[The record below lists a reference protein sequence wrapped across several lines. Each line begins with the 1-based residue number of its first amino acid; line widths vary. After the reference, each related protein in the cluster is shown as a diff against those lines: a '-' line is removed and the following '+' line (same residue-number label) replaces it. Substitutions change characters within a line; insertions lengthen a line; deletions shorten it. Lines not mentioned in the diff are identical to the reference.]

1 MRHQPQHARPKKRRG
16 NNATPIIH
24 IVACGLAWIPSL
36 NTVRHLTGTK
46 EWLGHT
52 NALVVV
58 FVVVPIVFALWEVA
72 FAAIISA
79 GCVIAEERRK
89 GRNRRLLE
97 RL

>member
-1 MRHQPQHARPKKRRG
+1 
-16 NNATPIIH
+16 
-24 IVACGLAWIPSL
+24 
-36 NTVRHLTGTK
+36 
-46 EWLGHT
+46 
-52 NALVVV
+52 
-58 FVVVPIVFALWEVA
+58 VVVPIVFALWEVA